1 VAGVKRGLRYPGT
14 PCDIDIAKKNQID
27 AYSTILAKSTTI
39 CSISSFFK
47 EETKKTPWPARTLK
61 STSSYKMTIPNL
73 EKIGI
78 QVNTKFLNN
87 TEYRDA
93 EVNGDYHLLFTRSCG
108 APYDPHSY
116 LASCS
121 WEVPS
126 HVEYSAIG
134 NLQVR
139 GVLVD
144 GYSCSCAPS
153 RLLLVNRQA
162 LTNLVLCLATS
173 YP

>member
-1 VAGVKRGLRYPGT
+1 MACKNLEIDFIVQDDNPEMASVEGDIVA
-14 PCDIDIAKKNQID
+14 
-27 AYSTILAKSTTI
+27 
-39 CSISSFFK
+39 
-47 EETKKTPWPARTLK
+47 
-61 STSSYKMTIPNL
+61 NL

-93 EVNGDYHLLFTRSCG
+93 EVNGDYHLLFTRTWG

-116 LASCS
+116 MAS
-121 WEVPS
+121 WAVPS